1 MWGLCSV
8 GADRESFN
16 SGKIERSTLASVPD
30 RQSWPSVAPV
40 CSKDIGINQEIQ
52 SSEAHHVY

>member
-1 MWGLCSV
+1 MWGLGSIGV
-8 GADRESFN
+8 DGESFN
-16 SGKIERSTLASVPD
+16 SGQTERNTLVSVPD

-40 CSKDIGINQEIQ
+40 CSKDVGINQEIQ